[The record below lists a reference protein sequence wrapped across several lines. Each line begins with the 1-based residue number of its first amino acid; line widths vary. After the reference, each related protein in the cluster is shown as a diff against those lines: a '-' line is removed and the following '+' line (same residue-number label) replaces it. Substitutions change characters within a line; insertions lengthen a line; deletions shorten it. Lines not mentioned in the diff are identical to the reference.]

1 VTPCYSNGNF
11 FEVNNS
17 LVCNLLTTAADVN
30 GAENGAALAHAA
42 VRIAEAG
49 AVAIAGAGIDALAGK
64 RTKIILKL
72 LFPLQIMKM
81 L

>member
-49 AVAIAGAGIDALAGK
+49 AGIDALAGK

>member
-1 VTPCYSNGNF
+1 MAI
-11 FEVNNS
+11 S
-17 LVCNLLTTAADVN
+17 LTLLRM
-30 GAENGAALAHAA
+30 
-42 VRIAEAG
+42 RIAEAG